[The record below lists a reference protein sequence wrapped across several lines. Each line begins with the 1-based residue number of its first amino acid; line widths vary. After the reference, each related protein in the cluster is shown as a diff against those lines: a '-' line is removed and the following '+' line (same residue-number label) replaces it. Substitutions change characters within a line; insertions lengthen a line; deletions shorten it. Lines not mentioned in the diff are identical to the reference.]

1 MIGFIKI
8 FAAIKYLRFNKVSY
22 FMCVSHFLN
31 VKTVTIPRSVKNN
44 T

>member
-1 MIGFIKI
+1 MIGFIEI
-8 FAAIKYLRFNKVSY
+8 FAAIKYWRCNKVSY

-31 VKTVTIPRSVKNN
+31 VKTVTIPQSVKNN